1 MTEVEGPLA
10 MMRTMPSEPV
20 SYTAVVGE
28 TQLPLAAAI
37 GRGLE
42 IRYLDRISCRYCAA
56 SSPRSYGGGYCYRC
70 FTQLARCD
78 LCVVSPDRCHFA
90 AGTCR
95 EPDWGEAFCMQ
106 PHLVYLANSSGAKV
120 GITGAGN
127 AVGRW
132 LDQGARQGLVILSAP
147 TRHSAGIAEVRLAEL
162 VSDRTDWRALVS
174 GDGQPIDL
182 GALRDRLRREVE
194 QLPEGVAWQDCQP
207 REFHYPVQRYG
218 HKIIALRLTQRPLI
232 RGNLLGIKGQYLI
245 FEHGVF
251 NVRHHTSYH
260 VRLTLLP
267 EALPSGA
274 GDDHQMELFS

>member
-1 MTEVEGPLA
+1 
-10 MMRTMPSEPV
+10 
-20 SYTAVVGE
+20 
-28 TQLPLAAAI
+28 
-37 GRGLE
+37 
-42 IRYLDRISCRYCAA
+42 
-56 SSPRSYGGGYCYRC
+56 
-70 FTQLARCD
+70 
-78 LCVVSPDRCHFA
+78 
-90 AGTCR
+90 
-95 EPDWGEAFCMQ
+95 MQ

-127 AVGRW
+127 EVGRW

-182 GALRDRLRREVE
+182 AALRDRLRREVE

-218 HKIIALRLTQRPLI
+218 HKITALRLTQRPLI
-232 RGNLLGIKGQYLI
+232 RGNLLGIKGQYLL

-260 VRLTLLP
+260 VQLTLLP